1 MKTKD
6 ENAVLYSKIRE
17 KGRLSIGRLSNAEL
31 LVAIKLSD
39 KGLIKFDRTRRGN
52 PSRFLVTKENA

>member
-6 ENAVLYSKIRE
+6 ENAVLYSKIRK

-31 LVAIKLSD
+31 LVAIKLSEE
-39 KGLIKFDRTRRGN
+39 GLIKFDRTPKGN
-52 PSRFLVTKENA
+52 PSRFLVAKEDA